1 MGKLSKILGRSAQSP
16 DIFPVLTQKKMR
28 PGFDLIVFALI
39 ANKLRRKIVKVFVDL
54 RFFVERK
61 NYIPF

>member
-1 MGKLSKILGRSAQSP
+1 
-16 DIFPVLTQKKMR
+16 MR
-28 PGFDLIVFALI
+28 PAFDLIVFALI

-54 RFFVERK
+54 RFFVERE